1 MSENELLCE
10 QQYGFRSQHS
20 TELAAIK
27 LVDCLTHNMDTNKI
41 PTSIY
46 LDLSKAFDTL
56 SFDILLTKFEHYGVT
71 GVPLKLL
78 TSYIKDRYQYV
89 IYNRKTSNLLEIRT
103 GIPQGSILGPLFFS
117 IYINN
122 IIKAS
127 TVFNYIMYADDTTL
141 YCNLEDFVDCD
152 TETAINRELQKINL
166 WLLRNKLTLNVDKT
180 KFMIFHKRKKV
191 PNLSIVLNNIA
202 ITKVDTFNYLGILL
216 DSNLSWES
224 HTDML
229 VLKIST
235 LIGVLHRVKKYF
247 PKSILITIYKSLITP
262 HLNYDLLLWGN
273 RRSRVNILQK
283 KAIRVVN
290 FSPYISHSEPILKNL
305 KFLNK
310 LAHNTLPTYFN
321 SYREFFIKKNTAYN
335 LRNHAL
341 PLPRVNRVFAEESL
355 VYELVKLHNDT
366 TYDSHI
372 FKKNEENSHSLL

>member
-1 MSENELLCE
+1 MKPIYKKGNKSDLNNYRPISLLPTISKIFERVIHTQLYNHLSENELLCE

-20 TELAAIK
+20 TELAANK
-27 LVDCLTHNMDTNKI
+27 LVDYLTHNMDTNKI

-56 SFDILLTKFEHYGVT
+56 SFDILLTKFEHYGIT
-71 GVPLKLL
+71 GVPLKSL

-89 IYNRKTSNLLEIRT
+89 IYNGKTSNLLEIRT

-117 IYINN
+117 IYIND

-127 TVFNYIMYADDTTL
+127 AVFNYIMYADDTTL
-141 YCNLEDFVDCD
+141 YCSLEDFVDCD
-152 TETAINRELQKINL
+152 TETAINRVLQKINL

-180 KFMIFHKRKKV
+180 KFMIFHKQKKV
-191 PNLSIVLNNIA
+191 PNLSIALNNIA

-216 DSNLSWES
+216 DSNLSWKS

-262 HLNYDLLLWGN
+262 HLNYGPLYCGAID
-273 RRSRVNILQK
+273 
-283 KAIRVVN
+283 KAV
-290 FSPYISHSEPILKNL
+290 
-305 KFLNK
+305 
-310 LAHNTLPTYFN
+310 
-321 SYREFFIKKNTAYN
+321 
-335 LRNHAL
+335 
-341 PLPRVNRVFAEESL
+341 
-355 VYELVKLHNDT
+355 
-366 TYDSHI
+366 
-372 FKKNEENSHSLL
+372 